1 MKKREAKISNIP
13 FPVTIKFHTEV
24 FYLMIVRF
32 NNDTSLMQN
41 HVAYPT
47 FMITTDFAINEPDAS
62 TTAAPWSFY
71 HNLMV
76 FLKHLADLILF
87 HTNSRYLDDI

>member
-1 MKKREAKISNIP
+1 MKKREAKIRNIS
-13 FPVTIKFHTEV
+13 FPVTIKFHAEV
-24 FYLMIVRF
+24 FYLMIVWF
-32 NNDTSLMQN
+32 NNDTTLMQN